1 MSRTLL
7 IAGAV
12 CAMSAAA
19 LLTPVQAS
27 PATGLTTSKRLPAQ
41 SMIEKAGYGRCW
53 RWNAICRDRWGWGW
67 RYRRCMRNHA
77 C

>member
-1 MSRTLL
+1 MSRTFLV
-7 IAGAV
+7 AGAV

-27 PATGLTTSKRLPAQ
+27 PVAGLTTSKLLPAQ
-41 SMIEKAGYGRCW
+41 SLIEKAGWRRCAK
-53 RWNAICRDRWGWGW
+53 WNYICRERWGFGW
-67 RYRRCMRNHA
+67 RYRRCMRLHA

>member
-1 MSRTLL
+1 MSRTL
-7 IAGAV
+7 IVAGAV

-19 LLTPVQAS
+19 FLTPVQAS
-27 PATGLTTSKRLPAQ
+27 PVSNPATTKLLPAQ

-53 RWNAICRDRWGWGW
+53 RWNAICRDRWGFGW
-67 RYRRCMRNHA
+67 RYRRCMRVHA

>member
-7 IAGAV
+7 IASAV

-19 LLTPVQAS
+19 LLTPVRAS
-27 PATGLTTSKRLPAQ
+27 PVSGLTTSKLLPAQ
-41 SMIEKAGYGRCW
+41 SLIEKAGYGRCW
-53 RWNAICRDRWGWGW
+53 RWNAVCRDRWGFGW
-67 RYRRCMRNHA
+67 RYRRCMRVHG

>member
-7 IAGAV
+7 IASAV

-19 LLTPVQAS
+19 FLTPVQAS
-27 PATGLTTSKRLPAQ
+27 PVSGLATSKLLPAQ
-41 SMIEKAGYGRCW
+41 SMVDKVGWRRCG
-53 RWNAICRDRWGWGW
+53 RWNFICRDRWGWGW
-67 RYRRCMRNHA
+67 RYRRCMRNHG